1 LQVKDVMTPLSQ
13 LDAVDYRS
21 LAAAS
26 DGDVVA
32 ALLKFAHPY
41 LIVIEASTVE
51 SPARVR
57 GLVSQA

>member
-1 LQVKDVMTPLSQ
+1 MTPLSQ